1 MTHFEPK
8 WWMIWTSWVLCIVVI
23 ITIAIAPH
31 VYVEPNELGFYIPE
45 VGGFHFTFEAWS
57 E

>member
-1 MTHFEPK
+1 MLHFEPK
-8 WWMIWTSWVLCIVVI
+8 LWMIWTSWVLCIVVI

-31 VYVEPNELGFYIPE
+31 VYVEPNEFGIYVPE
-45 VGGFHFTFEAWS
+45 WGGFHFTFEAWN